1 MPTGYRLEYDPDVLV
16 LRRGD
21 GSQAAAFSARVPTPR
36 RWSRVARE
44 DEPDRLVG
52 REPMLTLLH
61 QKLPRFVSVEAGT
74 DNLSASAFEQEVG
87 TDGQDSLTE
96 STLLDEVHGV
106 AS

>member
-1 MPTGYRLEYDPDVLV
+1 MPPGYRLDYDPDVLV

-21 GSQAAAFSARVPTPR
+21 GSEAAAFSARGADPSEVVK
-36 RWSRVARE
+36 VARD

-74 DNLSASAFEQEVG
+74 ISSSASTFE
-87 TDGQDSLTE
+87 
-96 STLLDEVHGV
+96 
-106 AS
+106 